1 MTATATRTIRQRTAA
16 RAPRPAPPS
25 RRRWRRWLLIAA
37 AGLLLVVLAPV
48 VLLAGVGN
56 PPCATTT
63 TGGARSGVGAI
74 SGVTAGGGG
83 HFTGPLHL
91 APGRWYRVGATEYGG
106 DWGASP
112 TQSFL
117 PAYPDTFAELSTLD
131 VNPAT
136 GGLFTFTDADALGN
150 LPYLTGLRVAVGGR
164 EMVLYKRDIGYG
176 QGPTGQGPGSL
187 IYRIDVWQTAAQK
200 LGITK
205 TPVAIQLAPVDG
217 TAPTLGQ
224 LPAPPTTA
232 GSCAPTAGA
241 PTTTLPV
248 LNPTSEAQIGAD
260 GIATAPAAAPRAVKL
275 AVAAANQIADKP
287 YPVPDV
293 HYDADDLT
301 SPWPAYDCSA
311 TVSYVLYHA
320 GLRGATA
327 TDSTGLESYGLPGPG
342 RWISVY
348 ANSAHTWIVIAG
360 RAFDTSHY
368 GGLDTPA
375 GTGPRWE
382 PDPTANLADNNSY
395 IVRHPAG
402 L

>member
-1 MTATATRTIRQRTAA
+1 MTPTTTRQRTVA
-16 RAPRPAPPS
+16 RMLRPGPPS
-25 RRRWRRWLLIAA
+25 PHRRRRWLLIAA
-37 AGLLLVVLAPV
+37 AGLQLVVLAPV
-48 VLLAGVGN
+48 VLLAGAGN
-56 PPCATTT
+56 PPCTT
-63 TGGARSGVGAI
+63 TGGTRSAVGAI
-74 SGVTAGGGG
+74 SGVTAGAAG
-83 HFTGPLHL
+83 HFVGPLHL
-91 APGRWYRVGATEYGG
+91 SSGRWYRVGATEYGG

-112 TQSFL
+112 TESFL

-176 QGPTGQGPGSL
+176 QGPHGQGPGSL
-187 IYRIDVWQTAAQK
+187 IYRLDVWQTAAQK

-205 TPVAIQLAPVDG
+205 TPVSIQLAPADG

-224 LPAPPTTA
+224 LPAPPTTTTA
-232 GSCAPTAGA
+232 CAPTAGA
-241 PTTTLPV
+241 PTTTLPA
-248 LNPTSEAQIGAD
+248 LNPTSEAQIAAD
-260 GIATAPAAAPRAVKL
+260 GIATAPADAPRAVKL

-301 SPWPAYDCSA
+301 VSWPAYDCSA
-311 TVSYVLYHA
+311 TVSDVLYHA

-348 ANSAHTWIVIAG
+348 ANSTHTWIVIAG

-395 IVRHPAG
+395 LVRHPAG

>member
-1 MTATATRTIRQRTAA
+1 MTATTTRHRTVA
-16 RAPRPAPPS
+16 RMLRPAPPS
-25 RRRWRRWLLIAA
+25 PHRRQRWLLIAA

-48 VLLAGVGN
+48 VLLAGAGN
-56 PPCATTT
+56 PPCTTT
-63 TGGARSGVGAI
+63 STGTRSGVGAI
-74 SGVTAGGGG
+74 TGVTPGATG
-83 HFTGPLHL
+83 HFTAPLHL
-91 APGRWYRVGATEYGG
+91 SPGRWYRVGATEYGG

-117 PAYPDTFAELSTLD
+117 PAYPNTFAELSTLD
-131 VNPAT
+131 ANPAN

-150 LPYLTGLRVAVGGR
+150 LPYLTGLRVAVSGW

-176 QGPTGQGPGSL
+176 QGPQGQGPGSL

-200 LGITK
+200 LAITK
-205 TPVAIQLAPVDG
+205 TPVSIQLAPADG

-224 LPAPPTTA
+224 LPAQPTTTTT
-232 GSCAPTAGA
+232 GCAPAAGA
-241 PTTTLPV
+241 PTATLPA
-248 LNPTSEAQIGAD
+248 LNSSSEVQIGAD
-260 GIATAPAAAPRAVKL
+260 GIASAPADAPRAVKL
-275 AVAAANQIADKP
+275 AVAAANQISDKP

-301 SPWPAYDCSA
+301 MPWPAYDCSA

-327 TDSTGLESYGLPGPG
+327 TDSTGLETYGLAGPG

-368 GGLDTPA
+368 GGLDTPT